1 MLTMNKDKIA
11 KELAELGH
19 SDFRLL
25 SKLEALIG
33 RITDVRVALEA
44 NRKRRCELLSEV
56 ACHADA
62 GLDGEVMAASIAPKD
77 DGGK

>member
-11 KELAELGH
+11 KEPAELGH

-33 RITDVRVALEA
+33 LSPDV
-44 NRKRRCELLSEV
+44 S
-56 ACHADA
+56 
-62 GLDGEVMAASIAPKD
+62 AAAVAPKD
-77 DGGK
+77 GGGK